1 MAQLTISIPDEYIP
15 GIEAARNVE
24 NNNGSSFVTAE
35 EYANHVAL
43 QAAISW
49 CEKYKVG
56 PNWIQPQPDFNPD
69 GTPYVPVVEE
79 PVVEE
84 PMVEEPVVEEPIVEE
99 PVEEPVVEDL

>member
-24 NNNGSSFVTAE
+24 NNNGSSFASAE

-49 CEKYKVG
+49 CERYKVG
-56 PNWIQPQPDFNPD
+56 PYWTQPQPAFNPD
-69 GTPYVPVVEE
+69 GTPYVPVLENVEE
-79 PVVEE
+79 VIT
-84 PMVEEPVVEEPIVEE
+84 EPVLEET
-99 PVEEPVVEDL
+99 PVTNDPEVLDNNGG